1 MIANYINRRQFLKAS
16 GSAVAGVAL
25 VGSTTLSLLTRA
37 GATVELPLTTLNE
50 AQGRTLLGMARQL
63 YPHDTLDDSFYAV
76 VVQGLDQGA
85 SSDPALAKLLQD
97 GVAALDNAAG
107 GHWLA
112 ADAERQ
118 LAILKDMESTPFFQ
132 RVRGAEVVSLYN
144 QQPVW
149 GRLGYEGEAFSKGG
163 YLQRGF
169 NDLDWLADP
178 PESASPKRY

>member
-1 MIANYINRRQFLKAS
+1 MINNYINRRQFLKAS
-16 GSAVAGVAL
+16 GSAAAGAAL
-25 VGSTTLSLLTRA
+25 VGSVTLSLLTRA

-50 AQGRTLLGMARQL
+50 HQGRTLLTMARHL

-76 VVQGLDQGA
+76 VVEGLDQGA
-85 SSDPALAKLLQD
+85 AQDPALAQQLQE
-97 GVAALDNAAG
+97 GVAALDSAAG
-107 GHWLA
+107 GRWLD

-144 QQPVW
+144 QKPLW

-169 NDLDWLADP
+169 NDLDWLANP
-178 PESASPKRY
+178 PASASPKPY